1 VHDHFSLPAGAGSTG
16 EVLLGGCQCGGE
28 GRLALPQQHA
38 HMGSVFLGS
47 LSFGP

>member
-1 VHDHFSLPAGAGSTG
+1 VRDHFPLPAQAGSTG

-28 GRLALPQQHA
+28 GWLAPPQQHA
-38 HMGSVFLGS
+38 HVGSVFLGS